1 MRSIQWWQHVLLPH
15 SLTHSAAGTR
25 QKSCDTIRPT
35 VQQVMMG
42 LGESFV
48 ENVFAICQPSVQIS
62 LQGWC
67 ERHAAASSLAI
78 CAGWVQCVAQEGAS
92 AAGLHGACQQMPE
105 GGGEMCQH
113 ARHAR
118 PSQPCALHG
127 NYSLDTCCTLHAAL
141 LHLACC
147 TATPQVLTASLTC
160 HGGCLWAVRLFLA
173 CGLSGIRDRGGSGV

>member
-1 MRSIQWWQHVLLPH
+1 MWSIQWWQHVLLPH

-25 QKSCDTIRPT
+25 QKSCDTVRPT

-92 AAGLHGACQQMPE
+92 AAGLYGACQQMPE
-105 GGGEMCQH
+105 GGGRCVSMPDMLAPPSLAPLMVITHWLPAVPCCMLHCNSTGVDGIPDIPWWVLVGCQ
-113 ARHAR
+113 AF
-118 PSQPCALHG
+118 
-127 NYSLDTCCTLHAAL
+127 
-141 LHLACC
+141 
-147 TATPQVLTASLTC
+147 
-160 HGGCLWAVRLFLA
+160 CLWAVRH
-173 CGLSGIRDRGGSGV
+173 SR